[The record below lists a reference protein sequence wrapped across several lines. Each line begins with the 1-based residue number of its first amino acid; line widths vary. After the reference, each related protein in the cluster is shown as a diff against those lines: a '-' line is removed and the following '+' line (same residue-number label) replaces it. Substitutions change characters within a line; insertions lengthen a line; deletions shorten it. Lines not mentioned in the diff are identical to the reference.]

1 VFTSLITT
9 NHQFCSACCG
19 PEPITII
26 THTAYFRTLYQ
37 VANALASLQGET
49 IEGILRSRENSVD
62 LTQSREY
69 SVDLAQGDVQLP
81 ELRRERNVR
90 DAITAQQVPHV
101 ACCSVTVLCGAVL
114 CSVCCVVLCCP
125 VRCCTVAV
133 WCCTVHAVD
142 VSYGCCY
149 TSDSSGVGL
158 IHDS

>member
-1 VFTSLITT
+1 MYTPYHIY
-9 NHQFCSACCG
+9 
-19 PEPITII
+19 P
-26 THTAYFRTLYQ
+26 RTLYQ

-101 ACCSVTVLCGAVL
+101 L
-114 CSVCCVVLCCP
+114 CSVCCVVLCCS
-125 VRCCTVAV
+125 VRCCSVAV
-133 WCCTVHAVD
+133 WCCTVHAVG
-142 VSYGCCY
+142 VS
-149 TSDSSGVGL
+149 
-158 IHDS
+158 